1 MRRKDREVSD
11 LRQQLEIVRRC
22 DSCCIAINDP
32 DQDAPYIVELSFG
45 MEHADGKTMLYF
57 HSATEGKKLDLIRQD
72 VRVSFFMSCGHALVY
87 DEAHQM
93 CTMNYESVSG
103 QGIMRMLSGSEALH
117 GLDVLMAHY
126 YPDAHK
132 GYDARTAAV
141 TAVYG
146 LEIRSMTAKK
156 REKKV

>member
-1 MRRKDREVSD
+1 MRRSDREVTE
-11 LRQQLEIVRRC
+11 LCQQLEIISAVIPAASPCMTLRQRLLILSNSALAWNMRMARRC
-22 DSCCIAINDP
+22 CIFTA
-32 DQDAPYIVELSFG
+32 QQTRYLRV
-45 MEHADGKTMLYF
+45 
-57 HSATEGKKLDLIRQD
+57 IRQD
-72 VRVSFFMSCGHALVY
+72 ARVSFFMSCGHALVY

>member
-45 MEHADGKTMLYF
+45 LEHLVDKDILYV
-57 HSATEGKKLDLIRQD
+57 HSAKEGRKLELLAQD
-72 VRVSFFMSCGHALVY
+72 PHVSFFMSCGHELVY
-87 DEAHQM
+87 DAERQM

-103 QGIMRMLSGSEALH
+103 YGIMRLLSAQEALH
-117 GLDVLMAHY
+117 GLDVLMDHY
-126 YPDAHK
+126 YPHERRPYHK
-132 GYDARTAAV
+132 KAADS

-146 LEIRSMTAKK
+146 LEILSMTAKK
-156 REKKV
+156 RKKK

>member
-45 MEHADGKTMLYF
+45 LEHLEDKDILYV
-57 HSATEGKKLDLIRQD
+57 HSAKEGRKLELLAQD
-72 VRVSFFMSCGHALVY
+72 PHVSFFMSCGHELVY
-87 DEAHQM
+87 DAERQM

-103 QGIMRMLSGSEALH
+103 YGIMRLRRKPCTGS
-117 GLDVLMAHY
+117 MC
-126 YPDAHK
+126 
-132 GYDARTAAV
+132 
-141 TAVYG
+141 
-146 LEIRSMTAKK
+146 
-156 REKKV
+156 